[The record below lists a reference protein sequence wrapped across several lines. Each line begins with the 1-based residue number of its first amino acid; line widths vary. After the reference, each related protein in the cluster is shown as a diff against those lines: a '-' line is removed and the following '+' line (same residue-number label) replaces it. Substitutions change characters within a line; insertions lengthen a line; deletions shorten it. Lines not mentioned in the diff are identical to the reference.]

1 MRGITLHL
9 ISPLTLSLSCIIKIR
24 SKLIPKRVASIS
36 PFKVPESV
44 PRNNTREHCS
54 IKRTILMSLCQLESG
69 MNE

>member
-9 ISPLTLSLSCIIKIR
+9 ISPFTLSLSCMIKIR
-24 SKLIPKRVASIS
+24 SKLIPKRVASTS

-44 PRNNTREHCS
+44 PRNSTREHCS
-54 IKRTILMSLCQLESG
+54 ISRTMLISLCQLERG